1 MQAQHSSCS
10 RPSCAIKCKS
20 LIRKSLLRETRVV
33 GKEPQL
39 HQRRMVQHNSKC
51 STCLRTRIICTQII
65 LELQRQAMVPI
76 ITHWPIY
83 SAHQHFIVPAAVTAL
98 VAIRPIQPVK
108 KPSKATTSLRKTT
121 ATSTSSQRRLQLK
134 LRAS

>member
-20 LIRKSLLRETRVV
+20 LIRKSLLRETRVA
-33 GKEPQL
+33 GKEPQR
-39 HQRRMVQHNSKC
+39 HQLRMVQHLSRC
-51 STCLRTRIICTQII
+51 STPVRARIIFTQII
-65 LELQRQAMVPI
+65 LELQHQAMAPI

-83 SAHQHFIVPAAVTAL
+83 SVHQHFIVPVAVTAL

-121 ATSTSSQRRLQLK
+121 ATSTSSQRRLQHK